1 MSTSISTLLCF
12 VGVVCVAVVA
22 QDEPVLTSANIP
34 KYPPLACQARV
45 EAVVRLTFTLAAHAS
60 EPMNIVVV
68 SGHPLLNGAALENVR
83 TWRFDNPYAVE
94 RKYETTFK
102 YRLSG
107 RELAGGTRKL
117 TVSLESF
124 HNIEIVTDVYQPTVN
139 Y

>member
-1 MSTSISTLLCF
+1 MTIRVGILLCL
-12 VGVVCVAVVA
+12 VAALSTMVVA
-22 QDEPVLTSANIP
+22 QDDPVLTSANIP

-45 EAVVRLTFTLAAHAS
+45 EAVVRLTFTLAAHTS
-60 EPMNIVVV
+60 EPTNIEVV
-68 SGHPLLNGAALENVR
+68 SGHPLLNGAALENVK

-107 RELAGGTRKL
+107 RELAGGVKKL
-117 TVSLESF
+117 TISLESF
-124 HNIEIVTDVYQPTVN
+124 HNIEIVTDVYRPTVN

>member
-1 MSTSISTLLCF
+1 MTTRLSILLWF
-12 VGVVCVAVVA
+12 VAAVSVTMVA

-45 EAVVRLTFTLAAHAS
+45 QGVVTLTFTLAAHAS
-60 EPMNIVVV
+60 EPTNIGVV
-68 SGHPLLNGAALENVR
+68 SGHPLLNGATLENVK

-102 YRLSG
+102 YRLSE
-107 RELAGGTRKL
+107 RKIAGGTKRL

-124 HNIEIVTDVYQPTVN
+124 HNVEIVTDANEPPVN